1 MKKFLA
7 LLVAITCLCFN
18 SVEAQTPVNA
28 SQVVYAG
35 GSVSDTIIKNGI
47 KYYTYFAKSNLG
59 QSTYFEGISF
69 NVKATRQSGNYTKIR
84 YVLQKSFDYSKWY
97 AVDSIAI
104 ASTTTPYTTI
114 LEFKNVYAPYYR
126 IKAYA
131 YDSTQKV
138 KNEFYILTE
147 LK

>member
-7 LLVAITCLCFN
+7 LLIISLSCFV
-18 SVEAQTPVNA
+18 SVEAQNVVNA
-28 SQVVYAG
+28 SQVIYAG
-35 GSVSDTIIKNGI
+35 GSIGDTIHKNEI
-47 KYYTYFAKSNLG
+47 KYYSYFGKTHFTYG
-59 QSTYFEGISF
+59 VSF
-69 NVKATRQSGNYTKIR
+69 NVKATRQSGTYTKTR

-97 AVDSIAI
+97 AVDSVAI
-104 ASTTTPYTTI
+104 ATATTPYTTI

-131 YDSTQKV
+131 YDSTQKI

>member
-1 MKKFLA
+1 MKKYLA
-7 LLVAITCLCFN
+7 LLVFAITYLCFT
-18 SVEAQTPVNA
+18 SVEAQTQVNA
-28 SQVVYAG
+28 SQVIYAG
-35 GSVSDTIIKNGI
+35 GSVSDTIIKNCI
-47 KYYTYFAKSNLG
+47 KYYTYLG
-59 QSTYFEGISF
+59 KGTFTQGVSF
-69 NVKATRQSGNYTKIR
+69 NVKATRQSGNYTKTR
-84 YVLQKSFDYSKWY
+84 YVLQKSFDYYKWY

>member
-35 GSVSDTIIKNGI
+35 GSVGDTIIKNGI
-47 KYYTYFAKSNLG
+47 KYYTYLG
-59 QSTYFEGISF
+59 KGTFTQGVSF
-69 NVKATRQSGNYTKIR
+69 NVKATRQSGNYTKTR

-97 AVDSIAI
+97 AVDSISV
-104 ASTTTPYTTI
+104 ASTTTPFTTI

>member
-1 MKKFLA
+1 MKKFILF
-7 LLVAITCLCFN
+7 LVFAFVGLV
-18 SVEAQTPVNA
+18 SVVAQNVVNA

-35 GSVSDTIIKNGI
+35 GSAGDTIHKDAI
-47 KYYTYFAKSNLG
+47 KYYSYFGKEHFTYG
-59 QSTYFEGISF
+59 VSF
-69 NVKATRQSGNYTKIR
+69 NVKATRQSGNYTKTR

-97 AVDSIAI
+97 AVDSISI
-104 ASTTTPYTTI
+104 ASKTTPFTTI

-138 KNEFYILTE
+138 KNEFYILTD
-147 LK
+147 LR